1 MLLCPSP
8 ALVTPGWLGDEV
20 IFRLGMGGEDCTNAL
35 LLMLSTGEPTVPLE
49 RPQLSREGKFLLSG
63 GCVRAQS
70 GAALAGRLCLNDAA
84 HSRCPRDSQE
94 VGLRQGTGNESPTA
108 GAKQGLNIETNCLR

>member
-8 ALVTPGWLGDEV
+8 ALATAGWLGDKV
-20 IFRLGMGGEDCTNAL
+20 IFRLGIGGEDCINAL

-49 RPQLSREGKFLLSG
+49 RPRLSREGRFLLSG

-70 GAALAGRLCLNDAA
+70 CV
-84 HSRCPRDSQE
+84 SRQAVFE
-94 VGLRQGTGNESPTA
+94 
-108 GAKQGLNIETNCLR
+108 